1 MKILNLA
8 LAIAAPAM
16 MSVGFVPADRLPI
29 TSPNNVLY
37 TNNISILQGPFKLNA
52 QPYYDSLFTKKELKQ
67 LKKAEK
73 LRTKCEDA
81 LIEKAALETEA
92 NDLEREGDKSS
103 KTVKKIA
110 KLRAKAAS
118 KELEALKQFETAAAT
133 FKDIYTSEL
142 KNKLTDTSS
151 ARGKAASNLANQ
163 ADELYALVDKEKK
176 QVNTENALQIYRSM
190 YNKLSK
196 AVEEQE
202 LAFAIIKNDPAV
214 DYTPHIQQANPNVTP
229 SSNGNVAKED
239 LPVLRAPLHYDF
251 ANDQNIYRIR
261 YNQFVDSLK
270 VSDADKAAMQKSFD
284 AEQTASQNM
293 LKAFNLGSH
302 ADSLRVYASEALTL
316 TEKEY
321 YEQLAQEDELNE
333 CSSLVNAVSQNV
345 KTNNALF
352 ELYQKYIP
360 AIRKDNPTA
369 KAYEDQALNLF
380 NLSKS
385 YETSAAKQYS
395 KVEKYTILSEGNE
408 LKLQAIANLE
418 NAIASYLA
426 MPLSADKAVAANT
439 APERHN
445 GEALG
450 FDPNESGEDDSNTN
464 GGKKPAQKPAATVA
478 DNTQKPAATVADNTQ
493 KPADKPAGKS
503 ETAQKPATNNAN
515 TTSGNKNTN
524 NNTAKPSSNPK
535 NTNTSTAATSGKVKV
550 PVSTSNAPAISTWYY
565 TNDDQ
570 RLKPYTYPAGT
581 VFTVETGIYKE
592 MPEPVEFPA
601 VNVFVAEKLK
611 NQTYMRYYLGSYK
624 TYDAA
629 LAAQAMAKNG
639 GYKSATLAAF
649 VNGKKTP
656 VATAKASAEKQQG
669 YQSQVQRELKELSAY
684 QQQFEP
690 VPTSNPVQV
699 VAQTSGTT
707 DAQPLSNISG
717 TAYAVQISS
726 VPTLLTKSSFNV
738 NQLYYDQNNGGLYRY
753 YTGVSTDMGIAKAN
767 LATMKACGYEDAY
780 IIKVSGGK
788 NVGAVSGNNPQTA
801 ANRTIYR
808 VQIGAYK
815 SALSKDNKNKMEK
828 LKRSYAVHTSQSGEY
843 TVYTVGDCDTRAQ
856 ADKLRAELVKLGYT
870 ESYVVT
876 FINGVKQ

>member
-16 MSVGFVPADRLPI
+16 MSVGFVPTDELPI
-29 TSPNNVLY
+29 TPSNNVLY
-37 TNNISILQGPFKLNA
+37 TNIISISQGPFKLKA

-73 LRTKCEDA
+73 LRTKCDDA

-92 NDLEREGDKSS
+92 NDIEREGDKSA
-103 KTVKKIA
+103 KTVKKVA

-118 KELEALKQFETAAAT
+118 KELDALKSFETASAT
-133 FKDIYTSEL
+133 FKDIYSSEL
-142 KNKLTDTSS
+142 KNKLADTSS
-151 ARGKAASNLANQ
+151 ARAKAAYNLSKQ
-163 ADELYALVDKEKK
+163 ADELYSLAEKEKK
-176 QVNTENALQIYRSM
+176 QVNTDNALQIYRSM
-190 YNKLSK
+190 NNKLTK
-196 AVEEQE
+196 AIELQE
-202 LAFAIIKNDPAV
+202 LAFAVIKNDPQV
-214 DYTPHIQQANPNVTP
+214 DYTPYIQKVDPNAMP
-229 SSNGNVAKED
+229 SPNGNVAKEE
-239 LPVLRAPLHYDF
+239 LPVLRAPQHYDF

-261 YNQFVDSLK
+261 YSQFADSLK
-270 VSDADKAAMQKSFD
+270 ISDADKAAMQKMFD

-293 LKAFNLGSH
+293 LKAINLGSH
-302 ADSLRVYASEALTL
+302 ADTLRIYASEALTL

-333 CSSLVNAVSQNV
+333 CSSLVNAINQNV

-360 AIRKDNPTA
+360 KIRKDNPTA
-369 KAYEDQALNLF
+369 KAYEDQALNLY

-385 YETSAAKQYS
+385 YETNAAKQYS

-408 LKLQAIANLE
+408 LKLQAIANME
-418 NAIASYLA
+418 NAIASYLGT
-426 MPLSADKAVAANT
+426 PLSTDKNIAAN
-439 APERHN
+439 ASPERHN

-450 FDPNESGEDDSNTN
+450 FDPNENNVDDEPKTN
-464 GGKKPAQKPAATVA
+464 GGKKPAQQGATVA
-478 DNTQKPAATVADNTQ
+478 DNSQNT
-493 KPADKPAGKS
+493 ADKPATDKPAADKPANNKS
-503 ETAQKPATNNAN
+503 TADKPATNKQATNKPATNKPATNKPATTTTASNA
-515 TTSGNKNTN
+515 
-524 NNTAKPSSNPK
+524 
-535 NTNTSTAATSGKVKV
+535 KVKV

-611 NQTYMRYYLGSYK
+611 NQNYMRYYLGSYK

-684 QQQFEP
+684 QQLFEP
-690 VPTSNPVQV
+690 QQPISNPVQV
-699 VAQTSGTT
+699 VSQPTGTT
-707 DAQPLSNISG
+707 DALPLSNISG

-780 IIKVSGGK
+780 IIKVSNGTNMGP
-788 NVGAVSGNNPQTA
+788 VSGNSNPQTTS
-801 ANRTIYR
+801 NRTIYR

-815 SALSKDNKNKMEK
+815 SALSKDSKAKMEK
-828 LKRSYAVHTSQSGEY
+828 LKKSYAVHTSQSGAY

-856 ADKLRAELVKLGYT
+856 ADKLRADLVKLGYT